1 MADFEIESKSF
12 HKNIIMIGLDESGR
26 GSWAGPIV
34 ATACW
39 IQAEKHKL
47 LHSDINDSKKLTSK
61 KRKEIILSLNNLV
74 KYSASI
80 SNQKEIDFYGLTFA
94 NTMAMKRSIF
104 CLLKNLNKTID
115 LENYE
120 IHLYVDGKYK
130 PNFSDFDISLKNKL
144 KLKGISV
151 IPLVR
156 GDSKSK
162 TISLASIIA
171 KETRDSIM
179 KNYALQ
185 FPFYYFEQNFGYGTL
200 KHREAILKYGITTL
214 HRKSF
219 KPISTICS
227 K

>member
-12 HKNIIMIGLDESGR
+12 HKNIIMIGLDEAGR

-104 CLLKNLNKTID
+104 CLLKNLSKTID
-115 LENYE
+115 IENYE

-130 PNFSDFDISLKNKL
+130 PNFLDFDISLKNKL

-185 FPFYYFEQNFGYGTL
+185 FPFYCFEQNFGYGTL

>member
-1 MADFEIESKSF
+1 MADFDIESKSF
-12 HKNIIMIGLDESGR
+12 HKNIIMIGLDEAGR

-104 CLLKNLNKTID
+104 CLLKNLSKTID
-115 LENYE
+115 IENYE

-185 FPFYYFEQNFGYGTL
+185 FPFYCFEQNFGYGTL

>member
-1 MADFEIESKSF
+1 M
-12 HKNIIMIGLDESGR
+12 
-26 GSWAGPIV
+26 
-34 ATACW
+34 
-39 IQAEKHKL
+39 
-47 LHSDINDSKKLTSK
+47 TST
-61 KRKEIILSLNNLV
+61 KRKEIILSLDNLV

-80 SNQKEIDFYGLTFA
+80 SNEKEIDFYGLTFA
-94 NTMAMKRSIF
+94 NTIAMKRSTF
-104 CLLKNLNKTID
+104 CLIKNVSKIID

-200 KHREAILKYGITTL
+200 KHREAILKYGITSL

>member
-12 HKNIIMIGLDESGR
+12 HNNIIMIGLDEAGR

-39 IQAEKHKL
+39 IQFENHKL

-61 KRKEIILSLNNLV
+61 KRKEIILSLNNLA
-74 KYSASI
+74 KYSAST
-80 SNQKEIDFYGLTFA
+80 SNEKEIDFYGLTFA

-104 CLLKNLNKTID
+104 CLLNNLSKIIY

-130 PNFSDFDISLKNKL
+130 PNFSDFDMSLKNKL
-144 KLKGISV
+144 KLKNTFV
-151 IPLVR
+151 LPLVR

-171 KETRDSIM
+171 KETRDTIM
-179 KNYALQ
+179 KNYALK
-185 FPFYYFEQNFGYGTL
+185 FPFYHFERNFGYGTL
-200 KHREAILKYGITTL
+200 NHREAILKYGITSL
-214 HRKSF
+214 HRRSF
-219 KPISTICS
+219 KPISTIYS

>member
-1 MADFEIESKSF
+1 MVNFQIETKSF
-12 HKNIIMIGLDESGR
+12 HDNIIMIGLDEAGR

-39 IQAEKHKL
+39 IQFKSHKL
-47 LHSDINDSKKLTSK
+47 LHSDINDSKILTSK
-61 KRKEIILSLNNLV
+61 KRREIILSLNNLV

-80 SNQKEIDFYGLTFA
+80 SNEKEIDFYGLTFA
-94 NTMAMKRSIF
+94 NTMAMKRSTF
-104 CLLKNLNKTID
+104 CLIKNVSKIID
-115 LENYE
+115 LENHE

-130 PNFSDFDISLKNKL
+130 PNFSDFDISFKNKL

-151 IPLVR
+151 IPLVK
-156 GDSKSK
+156 GDGKSK

-179 KNYALQ
+179 KNFALK
-185 FPFYYFEQNFGYGTL
+185 FPFYHFEKNFGYGTL
-200 KHREAILKYGITTL
+200 QHREAILKYGITTL

>member
-1 MADFEIESKSF
+1 MVNFEIETKSF
-12 HKNIIMIGLDESGR
+12 HDNIIMIGLDEAGR

-39 IQAEKHKL
+39 IQFQNHKL

-61 KRKEIILSLNNLV
+61 KRKEIILSLDNLV

-80 SNQKEIDFYGLTFA
+80 SNEKEIDFYGLTFA
-94 NTMAMKRSIF
+94 NTMAMKRSTF
-104 CLLKNLNKTID
+104 CLIKNVSKIID
-115 LENYE
+115 LEKYE

-179 KNYALQ
+179 KNFALK

-200 KHREAILKYGITTL
+200 KHREAILKYGITSL

>member
-12 HKNIIMIGLDESGR
+12 HKNIIMIGLDEAGR

-130 PNFSDFDISLKNKL
+130 PNFLDFDISLKNKL

-185 FPFYYFEQNFGYGTL
+185 FPFYCFEQNFGYGTL

>member
-1 MADFEIESKSF
+1 MVNFEIETKSF
-12 HKNIIMIGLDESGR
+12 HDNIIMIGLDEAGR

-39 IQAEKHKL
+39 IQFQNHKL

-61 KRKEIILSLNNLV
+61 KRKEIILSLDNLV

-80 SNQKEIDFYGLTFA
+80 SNEKEIDFYGLTFA
-94 NTMAMKRSIF
+94 NTMAMKRSTF
-104 CLLKNLNKTID
+104 CLIKNLSKVIN
-115 LENYE
+115 LENHE

-130 PNFSDFDISLKNKL
+130 PNFSEFDISLKNKL
-144 KLKGISV
+144 KLNGISV

-185 FPFYYFEQNFGYGTL
+185 FPFYCFERNFGSVSYTHLTL
-200 KHREAILKYGITTL
+200 PTKA
-214 HRKSF
+214 
-219 KPISTICS
+219 
-227 K
+227 

>member
-1 MADFEIESKSF
+1 MCRIQSFSQNNTTEI
-12 HKNIIMIGLDESGR
+12 
-26 GSWAGPIV
+26 
-34 ATACW
+34 
-39 IQAEKHKL
+39 
-47 LHSDINDSKKLTSK
+47 
-61 KRKEIILSLNNLV
+61 
-74 KYSASI
+74 
-80 SNQKEIDFYGLTFA
+80 
-94 NTMAMKRSIF
+94 
-104 CLLKNLNKTID
+104 LKQS
-115 LENYE
+115 
-120 IHLYVDGKYK
+120 
-130 PNFSDFDISLKNKL
+130 FSDFDISLKNKL

-179 KNYALQ
+179 KNFALK
-185 FPFYYFEQNFGYGTL
+185 FPLYYFEKNFGYGTL
-200 KHREAILKYGITTL
+200 KHREAILKYGITSL